1 MWRNSGWWL
10 GYCLISV
17 LLGCGKSPQ
26 TPSSTRSSVIF
37 PLSASLPA
45 ELPLPRY
52 RFQVGQH
59 LTYRLTDSI
68 DLMPEE
74 DQDPD
79 PPSEYQWDVYV
90 TDKNDDGSWR
100 LFIRYQVKLNRKSH
114 EGELDVRFQN
124 DVIGYCDIH
133 PDGHFFKNDT
143 LQERSMFKVDPEH
156 LFLPLPVDRDECRDG
171 WTRQSPIGEQTRHL
185 SVTAL
190 QDGVMTFAGTV
201 SSPSD
206 VNYKQNVIQKV
217 NFDLQRGL
225 PTAIARES
233 KADWSVNPWHSR
245 TVRELISVRN
255 VSNEWLKQFRKE
267 AQRFSEVASE
277 WWKLYFRKELAR
289 SRTECESLL
298 TEARELLTNAEA
310 ETTLEEIIEPYKALI
325 IVHDREA
332 EWALDKAARR
342 ETLYAMDALDWETTD
357 FQDNTR
363 RLDDF
368 RGQVVLLDFWY
379 RGCGH
384 CIDAI
389 PTIKRLVEKYQD
401 EDVAVLGMNKDRND
415 SDALYVIQKF
425 ELEYPTL
432 RGQEISKQYQVQG
445 WPTFIVLDQSGKIAE
460 IVEGNSEGLYD
471 QLDSAIARLLEQ
483 TLENED

>member
-17 LLGCGKSPQ
+17 LLGCGRSPQ

-37 PLSASLPA
+37 PVSASLPA

-52 RFQVGQH
+52 RFRVGQH
-59 LTYRLTDSI
+59 LVYRLTESI

-74 DQDPD
+74 DQEPD

-90 TDKNDDGSWR
+90 TNKNDDGSWR
-100 LFIRYQVKLNRKSH
+100 LFIRYQVKLNRISH
-114 EGELDVRFQN
+114 EGEIEVRFEN

-133 PDGHFFKNDT
+133 PDGHFSKNDT
-143 LQERSMFKVDPEH
+143 LQAGSLFKVDPGR
-156 LFLPLPVDRDECRDG
+156 LFPPLPVDRDECRDG
-171 WTRQSPIGEQTRHL
+171 WTSQSPIGEQTRHL
-185 SVTAL
+185 SVTAV

-206 VNYKQNVIQKV
+206 VNYKLSVSQKM
-217 NFDLQRGL
+217 NFDLQRGF

-233 KADWSVNPWHSR
+233 KADWSVNPWHNRS
-245 TVRELISVRN
+245 VQELISWTTMSEERLQEFR
-255 VSNEWLKQFRKE
+255 SQAQAYTDTFSHFWQFLLRREKT
-267 AQRFSEVASE
+267 
-277 WWKLYFRKELAR
+277 R
-289 SRTECESLL
+289 SRQECESLL
-298 TEARELLTNAEA
+298 EEAREMLTAAKAEATLDEVIGPFDALLT
-310 ETTLEEIIEPYKALI
+310 L
-325 IVHDREA
+325 HDRES
-332 EWALDKAARR
+332 EGALNDAAKR
-342 ETLYAMDALDWETTD
+342 EKLYAMDALNWETTD

-401 EDVAVLGMNKDRND
+401 EDVAVLGMNKDRKD
-415 SDALYVIQKF
+415 SDALYVIQEF
-425 ELEYPTL
+425 DLEYPTL
-432 RGQEISKQYQVQG
+432 RGQDISKQYQVQG

-460 IVEGNSEGLYD
+460 IVEGNSEGLYAE
-471 QLDSAIARLLEQ
+471 LDSAIARLLEQ
-483 TLENED
+483 SLENED